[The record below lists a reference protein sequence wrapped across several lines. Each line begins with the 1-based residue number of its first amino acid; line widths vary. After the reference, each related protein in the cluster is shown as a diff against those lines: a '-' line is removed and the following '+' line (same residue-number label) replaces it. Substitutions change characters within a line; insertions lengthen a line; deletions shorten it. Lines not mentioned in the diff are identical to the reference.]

1 MYNPTSI
8 VDLRNNTSFHQNR
21 STPSSR
27 INRVSSSGG
36 WHDLHSPP
44 EMLIPP
50 GVFPDS
56 VMHSGRHRRSSINIG
71 VPKPTNSVCDGC
83 FELQAR
89 VSDLESKLFHASERI
104 VSFEQEVLCILRNIS
119 TDLRDMK
126 RNGTPPIDQSMLTHR
141 VAPPPLDFSGFN
153 KQRRSIWEN
162 TPPSQNRQIPEG
174 TREAIAGA
182 CVALEK
188 LIAEAKVSTGTVY
201 RS

>member
-21 STPSSR
+21 STPGSR
-27 INRVSSSGG
+27 MNRVTSSGG

-44 EMLIPP
+44 EMLIAP

-56 VMHSGRHRRSSINIG
+56 VMHSGRHRRSSIDIG
-71 VPKPTNSVCDGC
+71 VPKPTSSVCDGC
-83 FELQAR
+83 SELQSR
-89 VSDLESKLFHASERI
+89 VSDLESKLFYASERI
-104 VSFEQEVLCILRNIS
+104 VSFEQDVLSILRNIS

-126 RNGTPPIDQSMLTHR
+126 RNGTPPIDQSILTQR
-141 VAPPPLDFSGFN
+141 VLSPPLDFSVFN
-153 KQRRSIWEN
+153 KHRRSIREN

-188 LIAEAKVSTGTVY
+188 LITDAKVSTGTVH